1 MWTPRLWIQS
11 NSYAKEMVRCFPL
24 YVIHFNLWENNISLI
39 HFSHYWD
46 MFNTRRDISYFN
58 VPCYIAY
65 LRFEKSENQI
75 KRLKIY
81 PTVGSS
87 LHYLLGR
94 RVGWRGVC
102 RKGCRG
108 WTIVS
113 LRRSSTLSHLIL
125 SLSSCLLLS
134 LSLLHLSL
142 PSSLG
147 PSTSLSTSIRSSS
160 IASWFSLIWKAEPI

>member
-1 MWTPRLWIQS
+1 MWHVQHVIFDMWTPRLWIQS
-11 NSYAKEMVRCFPL
+11 NSYAKEMVWCFPL

-87 LHYLLGR
+87 LHYLLVR
-94 RVGWRGVC
+94 CVGWRGGC
-102 RKGCRG
+102 RKGSRG

-113 LRRSSTLSHLIL
+113 LRRSSTLSRLIL

-134 LSLLHLSL
+134 LSLLRLSL

-147 PSTSLSTSIRSSS
+147 PSSN
-160 IASWFSLIWKAEPI
+160 